1 MTKTL
6 FIFSI
11 FLLSLLACKPK
22 DQKPDEVDKSAY
34 LEDKNPVE
42 VMVLQPTTFT
52 RQLVSNGKLAALRK
66 SELKFRIS
74 EEIASIKVNNGQRV
88 KQGSILAKL
97 NKTEFQ
103 QKVQQAQTA
112 LEKASGEAFCTLIDD
127 SQFEVSFQVLET
139 ELSEIQLNMGVK
151 VVPFS
156 LEDKVFM
163 GKVS

>member
-1 MTKTL
+1 LKL
-6 FIFSI
+6 EGDIISI
-11 FLLSLLACKPK
+11 
-22 DQKPDEVDKSAY
+22 
-34 LEDKNPVE
+34 
-42 VMVLQPTTFT
+42 
-52 RQLVSNGKLAALRK
+52 
-66 SELKFRIS
+66 
-74 EEIASIKVNNGQRV
+74 VNNGQCV

-156 LEDKVFM
+156 LEDVTARYTHTIFR
-163 GKVS
+163 GERPLCTLVNTNNSFYYCVTF